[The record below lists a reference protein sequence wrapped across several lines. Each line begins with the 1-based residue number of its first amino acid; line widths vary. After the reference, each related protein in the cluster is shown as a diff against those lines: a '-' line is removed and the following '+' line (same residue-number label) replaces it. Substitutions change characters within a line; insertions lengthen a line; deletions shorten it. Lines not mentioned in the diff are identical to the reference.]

1 MSEAP
6 VLTLGPDCTIRTVRA
21 LQDTLA
27 AALAGGAR
35 LTLDCAAV
43 ERADVTF
50 VQIVLAADRTARGRA
65 AGIALVNVP
74 PAVEAAFRRA
84 AIEHPSAPHL

>member
-6 VLTLGPDCTIRTVRA
+6 ALTLAPDCTIRTVRS

-27 AALAGGAR
+27 AALAGAAH

-43 ERADVTF
+43 ERADITF
-50 VQIVLAADRTARGRA
+50 VQIVLAADKAARRRG
-65 AGIALVNVP
+65 AGVALVNVP
-74 PAVEAAFRRA
+74 PAVASAFRRA
-84 AIEHPSAPHL
+84 AIALPSAPVL

>member
-1 MSEAP
+1 MSEVS
-6 VLTLGPDCTIRTVRA
+6 VLTLGPDCTIRTVRS
-21 LQDTLA
+21 LLDTLS
-27 AALAGGAR
+27 AALAGTMR

-50 VQIVLAADRTARGRA
+50 VQIVLAADKTAQSRA

-74 PAVEAAFRRA
+74 PAVESAFRRA
-84 AIEHPSAPHL
+84 AIALPSAPLL